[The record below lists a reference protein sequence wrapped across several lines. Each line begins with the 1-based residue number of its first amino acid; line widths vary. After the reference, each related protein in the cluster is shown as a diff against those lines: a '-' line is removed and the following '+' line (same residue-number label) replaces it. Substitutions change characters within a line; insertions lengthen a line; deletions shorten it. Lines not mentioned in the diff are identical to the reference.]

1 MSNEELKNR
10 LEDLHQE
17 LEKAHTLSTE
27 ERDKFGSLLSDMV
40 LIARGEGL
48 EQENEELRDDE
59 TLREKLEHKASD
71 FDVDHPRL
79 ASVIR
84 QVLDTLGKMGI

>member
-1 MSNEELKNR
+1 MSNEELKAR

-17 LEKAHTLSTE
+17 LEKAHTLSLD
-27 ERDKFGSLLSDMV
+27 ERDKFGSLMSDMV
-40 LIARGEGL
+40 LIAQGKGVGKEHDVP
-48 EQENEELRDDE
+48 NHNE

-79 ASVIR
+79 AGVLR
-84 QVLDTLGKMGI
+84 QIVDALNKMGI

>member
-1 MSNEELKNR
+1 MSNEELKAR

-17 LEKAHTLSTE
+17 LEKAHKLSLE
-27 ERDKFGSLLSDMV
+27 ERDKFGSLMSDMV
-40 LIARGEGL
+40 LIAQGEGS
-48 EQENEELRDDE
+48 DKDHDTVGHDA

-79 ASVIR
+79 AGVLR
-84 QVLDTLGKMGI
+84 QIIDVLNKMGI